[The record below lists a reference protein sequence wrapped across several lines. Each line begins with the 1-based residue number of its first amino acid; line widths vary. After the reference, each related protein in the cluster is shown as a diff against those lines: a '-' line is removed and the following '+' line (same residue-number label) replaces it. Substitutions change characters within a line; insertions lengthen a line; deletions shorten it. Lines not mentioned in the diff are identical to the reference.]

1 MDPRETKP
9 FQPSPPPN
17 FNKTSKKT
25 LATIRIPG
33 IERIKKRS
41 TSGAASTKAN
51 LWEGLRL
58 PLKRTALTFGG
69 LFLLILLGSWGVNAV
84 KGMLGGS
91 SQTATTTE
99 NPSVAGSSSPA
110 ASNKAA
116 TGTKTESC
124 TTVMARMGAA
134 KVSSKQ
140 VDQVFY
146 QKHPD
151 RVKNPITAKAEDK
164 DLRQEW
170 CSIANQLIEQGKT
183 K

>member
-9 FQPSPPPN
+9 FQPSIPPD

-41 TSGAASTKAN
+41 TSGAKNTRAN

-91 SQTATTTE
+91 SKTATTTE
-99 NPSVAGSSSPA
+99 SPSAASSPA
-110 ASNKAA
+110 ASNQAA

-124 TTVMARMGAA
+124 ATVMARMEPA

-140 VDQVFY
+140 VDRVFY

-151 RVKNPITAKAEDK
+151 RVKNPITAKAEDN

-170 CSIANQLIEQGKT
+170 CSIADQLIEQSKT
-183 K
+183 R

>member
-1 MDPRETKP
+1 MDPKETKP
-9 FQPSPPPN
+9 FQPSTPPN

-33 IERIKKRS
+33 IERIKKRA
-41 TSGAASTKAN
+41 TSGAENTKAI

-99 NPSVAGSSSPA
+99 NPTVASSPA
-110 ASNKAA
+110 ASNKTA

-124 TTVMARMGAA
+124 ATVMARMGAA

-140 VDQVFY
+140 VDRVFY

-170 CSIANQLIEQGKT
+170 CSIADQLIEQSKT